1 MSPNVIKIWAT
12 IIHFELSKIWSSIT
26 HEWSAIIY
34 NHNYFIFS
42 VNFSWFSPINFQIN
56 LKTFFAGD
64 FLWIFAIFF
73 QKLKIFLKGIW
84 SHLQKIFKK
93 NPQHK
98 GKLMLSCDRR
108 SFTII
113 DRIVSH
119 DHSRSWSL
127 GLKKYEPN
135 SLMIGNDREW
145 SPITF
150 RSPYHWFVV

>member
-1 MSPNVIKIWAT
+1 MIIWMLLISSNSNTYLNPLNCASDGNDHFFHEPRSFTIMSPNVIKIWAT

-73 QKLKIFLKGIW
+73 QKLKIFKRNLISPAKSI
-84 SHLQKIFKK
+84 QKNLNIMV
-93 NPQHK
+93 N
-98 GKLMLSCDRR
+98 LS
-108 SFTII
+108 
-113 DRIVSH
+113 
-119 DHSRSWSL
+119 
-127 GLKKYEPN
+127 
-135 SLMIGNDREW
+135 
-145 SPITF
+145 
-150 RSPYHWFVV
+150 